1 MGADG
6 DDDGDRSG
14 KEVEEEAEDERRRVA
29 HSSVL
34 TGGPYVAT

>member
-6 DDDGDRSG
+6 DDDGDGSG
-14 KEVEEEAEDERRRVA
+14 KEVEEEAEDERRVA